1 MKFLAWLGLSFLA
14 SLAIWF
20 MYFGIL
26 FVYEDASGLKA
37 SLGAVHAGSQS
48 IMPVWILVTAVI
60 NFIAVLYS
68 AKFVDEVL

>member
-1 MKFLAWLGLSFLA
+1 MANLSPFPRH
-14 SLAIWF
+14 
-20 MYFGIL
+20 
-26 FVYEDASGLKA
+26 DGLKA